1 MHRFAFD
8 KQTFPWLE
16 ASNVEGSWIA
26 FRDILG
32 RKDGQVQS
40 GMSQLQAKVIAE
52 ENAMKRSITDVLRD
66 WKLKKPSDA
75 AADADE
81 AMSVLEVFQGRFA
94 TLSEQYDAL
103 ADAKAALELP
113 PSGENQLKPCIE
125 ELEELKVSWSSLSKI
140 FNSITELKNQTW
152 KTVEPKAVKKALEDL
167 LKNMADM
174 PARVKSYESY
184 SATLE
189 KLKE

>member
-1 MHRFAFD
+1 MHDGRFAFD

-16 ASNVEGSWIA
+16 ASNVEGAWIA

-81 AMSVLEVFQGRFA
+81 AMSVLEVFQGRFT

-103 ADAKAALELP
+103 AEAKAALELP
-113 PSGENQLKPCIE
+113 PSGENQLK
-125 ELEELKVSWSSLSKI
+125 VSACGMAWH
-140 FNSITELKNQTW
+140 
-152 KTVEPKAVKKALEDL
+152 L
-167 LKNMADM
+167 L
-174 PARVKSYESY
+174 
-184 SATLE
+184 
-189 KLKE
+189 